1 MRVCVAGLGII
12 GGSIC
17 MSLKRAG
24 YSVDGWNRSK
34 DTLQYCVDNH
44 IIDGKAE
51 DFSVYDVV
59 IIALPPEAT
68 MDFINKAAFKDGA
81 VVADACGIKGWMEEH
96 VYARERNFRY
106 VGCHPMAGKETSGIK
121 SACETLFD
129 GASIVVV
136 QAPQTDPDAYET
148 IIRMARDMRFRLAVK
163 CSAEVHDRKIAYTS
177 QLCHI
182 ISNCYVKNDEIENCL
197 GFTGGSF
204 RDMTRI
210 SRVSPGMWTALYMR
224 NRETLVGD
232 IDNLVENLVK
242 VRDAI
247 ASGDE
252 KELEE
257 VLAGGVERSRMATE
271 VKTSPEIEIINL
283 QDEAK

>member
-1 MRVCVAGLGII
+1 MRIVVAGLGII

-34 DTLQYCVDNH
+34 DTLQYALDNG

-51 DFSVYDVV
+51 SFTDYDVA

-68 MDFINKAAFKDGA
+68 IDFINKAAFKDGA
-81 VVADACGIKGWMEEH
+81 IVADACGIKGWMEER

-121 SACETLFD
+121 SASAALFD

-136 QAPQTDPDAYET
+136 EAPQTDPDAYNT
-148 IIRMARDMRFRLAVK
+148 IIGLARVMGFRLAVK
-163 CSAEVHDRKIAYTS
+163 CSSEVHDRKIAYTS

-210 SRVSPGMWTALYMR
+210 SRVSPDMWTSLYMK
-224 NRETLVGD
+224 NTDALLGD

-247 ASGDE
+247 AAGDE
-252 KELEE
+252 TELEK
-257 VLAGGVERSRMATE
+257 VLAGGVERSRQATE
-271 VKTSPEIEIINL
+271 VKYSPETELIRL
-283 QDEAK
+283 QDKA

>member
-1 MRVCVAGLGII
+1 MRILVAGLGII

-34 DTLQYCVDNH
+34 DTLQYCLDNH
-44 IIDGKAE
+44 IIDNKAE
-51 DFSVYDVV
+51 NFADYDVS

-68 MDFINKAAFKDGA
+68 MDFINKATFKDGS
-81 VVADACGIKGWMEEH
+81 VVADACGIKGWMEER
-96 VYARERNFRY
+96 VYAKERNFRY

-136 QAPQTDPDAYET
+136 QAQKTDPDAYNT
-148 IIRMARDMRFRLAVK
+148 IIRMAKDMGFKLAVK
-163 CSAEVHDRKIAYTS
+163 CSASVHDRKIAYTS

-182 ISNCYVKNDEIENCL
+182 ISICYVKNDEIDNCL

-210 SRVSPGMWTALYMR
+210 SRVSPDMWTSLYLK
-224 NRETLVGD
+224 NSDTLVGD
-232 IDNLVENLVK
+232 IDNLVDNLCK

-247 ASGDE
+247 AAGNE
-252 KELEE
+252 KDLTE
-257 VLAGGVERSRMATE
+257 VLAGGAERSRHATE
-271 VKTSPEIEIINL
+271 VKESSEVEIIKL
-283 QDEAK
+283 KEVVL

>member
-1 MRVCVAGLGII
+1 MRICVAGLGII

-44 IIDGKAE
+44 IIDGRAE
-51 DFSVYDVV
+51 NFADYDAV

-68 MDFINKAAFKDGA
+68 IDFINKATFKDGA
-81 VVADACGIKGWMEEH
+81 IVADACGIKGWMEEK
-96 VYARERNFRY
+96 VYAKERNFRY

-136 QAPQTDPDAYET
+136 EAPQTDPDAYET
-148 IIRMARDMRFRLAVK
+148 IISLARDMGFKLAVK

-210 SRVSPGMWTALYMR
+210 SRVSPDMWTSLYMK
-224 NRETLVGD
+224 NSGTLVGD
-232 IDNLVENLVK
+232 IDNLVDNLIK

-247 ASGDE
+247 AAGDE
-252 KELEE
+252 KGLEE
-257 VLAGGVERSRMATE
+257 VLAGGVERSRNATE
-271 VKTSPEIEIINL
+271 VKESPEIELIRL
-283 QDEAK
+283 QDKR

>member
-1 MRVCVAGLGII
+1 MRICVAGLGII

-24 YSVDGWNRSK
+24 YAVDGWNRSAG
-34 DTLQYCVDNH
+34 TLQYCLDNH

-51 DFSVYDVV
+51 KFADYDVV

-68 MDFINKAAFKDGA
+68 IDFINKASFKDGA
-81 VVADACGIKGWMEEH
+81 VVADACGVKGWMEER
-96 VYARERNFRY
+96 VYARDRNFRY

-136 QAPQTDPDAYET
+136 EAPQTDPDAYN
-148 IIRMARDMRFRLAVK
+148 IIISLARDMRFRLAVK

-210 SRVSPGMWTALYMR
+210 SRVSPDMWTQLYMK
-224 NRETLVGD
+224 NSASLVAD
-232 IDNLVENLVK
+232 IDNLVDNLQK

-247 ASGDE
+247 AAGDE
-252 KELEE
+252 RKVEE
-257 VLAGGVERSRMATE
+257 VLAGGVERSRRATE
-271 VKTSPEIEIINL
+271 VKESPEIEIIDL
-283 QDEAK
+283 QGKA